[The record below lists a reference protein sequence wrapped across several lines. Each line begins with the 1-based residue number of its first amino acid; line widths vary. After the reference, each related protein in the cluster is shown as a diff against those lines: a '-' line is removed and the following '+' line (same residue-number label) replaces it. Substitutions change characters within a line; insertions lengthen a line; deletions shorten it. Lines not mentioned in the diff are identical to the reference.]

1 MMVGGALKG
10 AGDTRFV
17 AWVGISSMWL
27 VLVLPTALLV
37 YIWGGNLVWSWFFLA
52 LNGFIVCLVYWFRFR
67 SAQWKLLR
75 GVT

>member
-1 MMVGGALKG
+1 MMMAGALKG

-37 YIWGGNLVWSWFFLA
+37 YIWGGNLIWSWVFFV
-52 LNGFIVCLVYWFRFR
+52 LNGITICLLYWLRFR
-67 SAQWKLLR
+67 AARWKLLQ
-75 GVT
+75 VTM